1 MKVFI
6 SLPMHGH
13 SAEDIQ
19 NTLNS
24 AKIALREDFKG
35 MDVTFLDCAAK
46 IDSKGKNEGLE
57 GLGEAIKRMADAD
70 VVAFVP
76 GWPLSEGCQVEHD
89 VAERWGIQRI
99 YLSESDMLSVEL

>member
-1 MKVFI
+1 
-6 SLPMHGH
+6 MHGH

-24 AKIALREDFKG
+24 AKIALREVFKG

-46 IDSKGKNEGLE
+46 IDSRGKNEGLE

-70 VVAFVP
+70 MVAFAP
-76 GWPLSEGCQVEHD
+76 GWEASKGCQVERD
-89 VAERWGIQRI
+89 IAVRWNIKHI
-99 YLSESDMLSVEL
+99 YL

>member
-24 AKIALREDFKG
+24 AKIALREDFNG
-35 MDVTFLDCAAK
+35 VDVTFLDCTAK
-46 IDSKGKNEGLE
+46 IDSRGKNEGLE
-57 GLGEAIKRMADAD
+57 GLGEAIKLMADVDA
-70 VVAFVP
+70 VAFAP
-76 GWPLSEGCQVEHD
+76 GWATSIGCLVEHD
-89 VAERWGIQRI
+89 IAVRWGIEQI
-99 YLSESDMLSVEL
+99 YL

>member
-1 MKVFI
+1 MNVFI

-24 AKIALREDFKG
+24 AKIALREVFKG
-35 MDVTFLDCAAK
+35 MDVTFLDCTAK
-46 IDSKGKNEGLE
+46 IDSRGKNEGLE

-76 GWPLSEGCQVEHD
+76 GWETSKGCQVEQD
-89 VAERWGIQRI
+89 IAVRWNIKHI
-99 YLSESDMLSVEL
+99 YL

>member
-13 SAEDIQ
+13 SEEDIQ
-19 NTLNS
+19 NALIS
-24 AKIALREDFKG
+24 AKIALGEDFKD
-35 MDVTFLDCAAK
+35 MDVTFLDCTAK
-46 IDSKGKNEGLE
+46 IDSRGKNEGLE

-76 GWPLSEGCQVEHD
+76 GWETSKGCQVEQD
-89 VAERWGIQRI
+89 IAVRWGIEQI
-99 YLSESDMLSVEL
+99 YL

>member
-1 MKVFI
+1 MNVFI

-13 SAEDIQ
+13 SAEGIQ

-24 AKIALREDFKG
+24 AKIAIREDFKG
-35 MDVTFLDCAAK
+35 VGVTFLDCTDK

-70 VVAFVP
+70 FIAFAP
-76 GWPLSEGCQVEHD
+76 GWETSKGCQVEQD
-89 VAERWGIQRI
+89 IAVRWDIKHI
-99 YLSESDMLSVEL
+99 YL